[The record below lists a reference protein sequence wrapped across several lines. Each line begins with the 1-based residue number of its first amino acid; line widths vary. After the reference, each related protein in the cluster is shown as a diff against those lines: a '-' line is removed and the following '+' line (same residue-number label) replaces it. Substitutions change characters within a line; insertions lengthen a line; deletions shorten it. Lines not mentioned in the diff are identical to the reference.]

1 MALPTCKAISRYLQ
15 GDLAVESEA
24 CSIGTNTDEP
34 SWMGSTG
41 GGSGCP
47 FQDAHVYAGGTAMI
61 IAFAS
66 KNHLGLN
73 SELGSNISQ
82 SEYFTVVE
90 LEGAKLKRVRN
101 VENVYFKQEVD
112 AGAFAEFIKETKAE
126 RLVVSS
132 VENADIT
139 KELLKGNVSVDEARE
154 GRIADLLEDFQNSE
168 TR

>member
-1 MALPTCKAISRYLQ
+1 
-15 GDLAVESEA
+15 
-24 CSIGTNTDEP
+24 
-34 SWMGSTG
+34 
-41 GGSGCP
+41 
-47 FQDAHVYAGGTAMI
+47 MI

-73 SELGSNISQ
+73 SDLGSNISQ

-90 LEGAKLKRVRN
+90 LEGARLKKVRN

-112 AGAFAEFIKETKAE
+112 AGVFAELIKETGAE
-126 RLVVSS
+126 KLVVSS

-139 KELLKGNVSVDEARE
+139 KELLKGNVSVDEARG
-154 GRIADLLEDFQNSE
+154 GRIADLLKDFQNSE

>member
-1 MALPTCKAISRYLQ
+1 
-15 GDLAVESEA
+15 
-24 CSIGTNTDEP
+24 
-34 SWMGSTG
+34 
-41 GGSGCP
+41 
-47 FQDAHVYAGGTAMI
+47 MI

-90 LEGAKLKRVRN
+90 LEGAKLKKVRN
-101 VENVYFKQEVD
+101 VENVYFRQEVD
-112 AGAFAEFIKETKAE
+112 AVAFAEFIKETKAE
-126 RLVVSS
+126 KLVVSS

>member
-1 MALPTCKAISRYLQ
+1 
-15 GDLAVESEA
+15 
-24 CSIGTNTDEP
+24 
-34 SWMGSTG
+34 
-41 GGSGCP
+41 
-47 FQDAHVYAGGTAMI
+47 MI

-82 SEYFTVVE
+82 SEYFTVAE
-90 LEGAKLKRVRN
+90 LEGARLKRVRN

-112 AGAFAEFIKETKAE
+112 AGAFAKFIKETKAE